1 MMAVMGEGFIDSAKN
16 TSEAILD
23 NLPLFI
29 IVEYFQS
36 SEERVEGNESGSR
49 REKERSEKYAV
60 NN

>member
-1 MMAVMGEGFIDSAKN
+1 MELKELQFECSLWEQLKDISQTHQQAFSAK
-16 TSEAILD
+16 T
-23 NLPLFI
+23 
-29 IVEYFQS
+29 QS